1 VITESEEVTAI
12 VHPEERAMENEEA
25 MEIEI
30 TEQELG
36 AESAEVI
43 TGSTEVT
50 AIVHPEERA
59 MVKEEAMETVIKE
72 QEQGAESAEV
82 ITASAEVTAI
92 VRPEERAVVKEE
104 VMETDL
110 QEEMETIRIKN
121 TPMVSALRE
130 VLLAIDLK
138 KKSTNQK
145 KDNTKSLSQ
154 NLK

>member
-1 VITESEEVTAI
+1 MITENEEVTAI
-12 VHPEERAMENEEA
+12 VHPEERAMVREEA

-30 TEQELG
+30 TEQEQG

-43 TGSTEVT
+43 AESAEVT

-59 MVKEEAMETVIKE
+59 MVKEEA
-72 QEQGAESAEV
+72 
-82 ITASAEVTAI
+82 
-92 VRPEERAVVKEE
+92 
-104 VMETDL
+104 METDL

-121 TPMVSALRE
+121 TPMVSALKE

-145 KDNTKSLSQ
+145 KDNTKSPSQ